1 MNVRYAEPGTEGQ
14 QRRLKLELKLIA
26 DVGLVGMPNAGKST
40 LLRAISAARPKVADY
55 PFTTLD
61 PQLGIAEL
69 QGYRRIVVA
78 DIPGLIEGAQHGAG
92 LGHAFLKH
100 IERTK
105 TIIHM
110 LDMYPMD
117 ESDPVQNY
125 RTIRAELEAFSP
137 ALANKREI
145 IAANKMDLAIDD
157 DALNRLMNEL
167 PDKEIFPISGATR
180 QGVESVLETI
190 WNVLQEAKEATPG
203 QPGDVPAVGTI
214 QAHSLPDDPSGDPM
228 ASPTDQT

>member
-1 MNVRYAEPGTEGQ
+1 
-14 QRRLKLELKLIA
+14 
-26 DVGLVGMPNAGKST
+26 
-40 LLRAISAARPKVADY
+40 
-55 PFTTLD
+55 
-61 PQLGIAEL
+61 
-69 QGYRRIVVA
+69 
-78 DIPGLIEGAQHGAG
+78 
-92 LGHAFLKH
+92 
-100 IERTK
+100 
-105 TIIHM
+105 
-110 LDMYPMD
+110 
-117 ESDPVQNY
+117 
-125 RTIRAELEAFSP
+125 
-137 ALANKREI
+137 
-145 IAANKMDLAIDD
+145 MDLAIDD

>member
-1 MNVRYAEPGTEGQ
+1 
-14 QRRLKLELKLIA
+14 
-26 DVGLVGMPNAGKST
+26 
-40 LLRAISAARPKVADY
+40 
-55 PFTTLD
+55 
-61 PQLGIAEL
+61 
-69 QGYRRIVVA
+69 
-78 DIPGLIEGAQHGAG
+78 